1 VNRRDLIKR
10 GLALGAWLA
19 GSKGTAAATSSG
31 SGATRTT
38 GRAARGQTAAGG
50 QANTADFN
58 AEYIVVGSGAGGG
71 TVAARLAESGFRVL
85 LLEAGGDPR
94 QLEGSDPQNPGTN
107 ALPEDYDVPA
117 FHSLATENEA
127 LKWDFFVRHYADDAR
142 QRRDPKYL
150 ATFNSKPVD
159 GVLYPRAGT
168 LGGCTAHNAMILVC
182 PHNSDWDQL
191 ADLTGDPSWRADHM
205 RTYFERLENCR
216 HRPFERLLSKIGIN
230 PSRHGW
236 GGWLSTDRAIPVAA
250 LKDRDLR
257 STILQSTKDALTAIG
272 GIRVDRARLDFDD
285 PNDWRAVEESAF
297 GIRYTP
303 LTTDNHARVGTRERV
318 LDVQRRYPG
327 RLKIEL
333 NALATRVLLD
343 DSNRAVG
350 VEYLKGERLYRAHA
364 KPSEGGGELRQARA
378 SREVVLAGGA
388 FNTPQLLMLSGI
400 GPRAHLESHG
410 IPVRIALPGVG
421 QNLQDRY
428 EVAVLNRMS
437 FDAWE
442 PLRGAGFTR
451 NDAQYREW
459 ASNRRGIFSTNGVL
473 LSVIV
478 PSSVEQPVPD
488 LFCYGLIGDFTGY
501 FPGYSTL
508 VAKNPNCL
516 TWVVLKGHT
525 NNTAG
530 SVTLRSR
537 DPRDA
542 PLINFRYFE
551 EGNDGRRQDIQAVV
565 QGVKLVRKMA
575 EGLKRR
581 GLIEKE
587 EVPGDDT
594 KSDEALTEFVRNNA
608 WGHHASCSCPIGP
621 MESGGVLTSDF
632 KVHGAQGLRV
642 VDASVFPRVPGLFIV
657 SAIYMIGE
665 KAAEVIAAD
674 AKKP

>member
-1 VNRRDLIKR
+1 
-10 GLALGAWLA
+10 
-19 GSKGTAAATSSG
+19 
-31 SGATRTT
+31 
-38 GRAARGQTAAGG
+38 
-50 QANTADFN
+50 
-58 AEYIVVGSGAGGG
+58 
-71 TVAARLAESGFRVL
+71 
-85 LLEAGGDPR
+85 
-94 QLEGSDPQNPGTN
+94 
-107 ALPEDYDVPA
+107 
-117 FHSLATENEA
+117 
-127 LKWDFFVRHYADDAR
+127 
-142 QRRDPKYL
+142 
-150 ATFNSKPVD
+150 
-159 GVLYPRAGT
+159 
-168 LGGCTAHNAMILVC
+168 
-182 PHNSDWDQL
+182 
-191 ADLTGDPSWRADHM
+191 
-205 RTYFERLENCR
+205 
-216 HRPFERLLSKIGIN
+216 
-230 PSRHGW
+230 
-236 GGWLSTDRAIPVAA
+236 
-250 LKDRDLR
+250 
-257 STILQSTKDALTAIG
+257 
-272 GIRVDRARLDFDD
+272 
-285 PNDWRAVEESAF
+285 
-297 GIRYTP
+297 
-303 LTTDNHARVGTRERV
+303 
-318 LDVQRRYPG
+318 
-327 RLKIEL
+327 
-333 NALATRVLLD
+333 
-343 DSNRAVG
+343 
-350 VEYLKGERLYRAHA
+350 
-364 KPSEGGGELRQARA
+364 
-378 SREVVLAGGA
+378 VLAGGA

-451 NDAQYREW
+451 NDAQYRDW
-459 ASNRRGIFSTNGVL
+459 QSNRRGIFSTNGVL

-587 EVPGDDT
+587 EVPGEDT

-674 AKKP
+674 AKRAAR

>member
-1 VNRRDLIKR
+1 MNRRDLIKW

-19 GSKGTAAATSSG
+19 GPKGASATTP
-31 SGATRTT
+31 SGA
-38 GRAARGQTAAGG
+38 GAAGAPKRAAGRQTAARS
-50 QANTADFN
+50 QTSAPEFD

-85 LLEAGGDPR
+85 LLEAGGHTR
-94 QLEGSDPQNPGTN
+94 QLEVGNPQNPARN
-107 ALPEDYDVPA
+107 SLPEDYEVPA

-127 LKWDFFVRHYADDAR
+127 LRWDFFVRHYADDER

-150 ATFNSKPVD
+150 ATFNNKPAD

-216 HRPFERLLSKIGIN
+216 HRPFERFLSKLGMN

-236 GGWLSTDRAIPVAA
+236 GGWLTTERTIPVAA
-250 LKDRDLR
+250 IKDSNLR
-257 STILQSTKDALTAIG
+257 STILQSAKDAVAAIG
-272 GIRVDRARLDFDD
+272 GPRMDRAQLDFND
-285 PNDWRAVEESAF
+285 PNDWRAVEESAM

-318 LDVQRRYPG
+318 LDVQRRFPD
-327 RLKIEL
+327 RLKVEL
-333 NALATRVLLD
+333 NALATRVLFD
-343 DSNRAVG
+343 DANRAVG
-350 VEYLKGERLYRAHA
+350 VEYLKGDRLYRAHA
-364 KPSEGGGELRQARA
+364 KPSEGNGELKQARA

-388 FNTPQLLMLSGI
+388 FNTPQLLMLSGV
-400 GPRAHLESHG
+400 GPRADLETHG
-410 IPVRIALPGVG
+410 IQVRVALPGVG
-421 QNLQDRY
+421 KNLQDRY
-428 EVAVLNRMS
+428 EVAVVNRMA
-437 FDAWE
+437 FDSWE
-442 PLRGAGFTR
+442 PLRGAAFTR
-451 NDAQYREW
+451 DDAQFKEW
-459 ASNRRGIFSTNGVL
+459 SATRSGVFATNGVL

-478 PSSVEQPVPD
+478 PSSLRQPVPD

-508 VAKNPNCL
+508 VAKNPNCF

-542 PLINFRYFE
+542 PIVNFRYFE
-551 EGNDGRRQDIQAVV
+551 EGNDGQREDIKSVV
-565 QGVKLVRKMA
+565 EGIKLVRRMA

-581 GLIEKE
+581 GLVEKE
-587 EVPGDDT
+587 ELPGDDT

-621 MESGGVLTSDF
+621 VESGGVLSSDF
-632 KVHGAQGLRV
+632 KVHGTQGLRV
-642 VDASVFPRVPGLFIV
+642 VDASVFPRIPGLFIV

-665 KAAEVIAAD
+665 KAAEVIAA
-674 AKKP
+674 AARK